1 MAKDVSTVILETL
14 ASVGV
19 RQIFGI
25 PGDAINGLVD
35 AVRRQDL
42 IEFVTVRHEEAA
54 AFAASAQ
61 AKLTGTLGV
70 VVGTAGPGAA
80 HLLNGLYDA
89 SLDSAPVLAITGQV
103 ESSLLGAD
111 SHQELDLQDLFGDV
125 AAFTETLVNPE
136 QMPELIHA
144 AVRQAIGNRTVSHLV
159 IPSDLALAPVPESNT
174 SFYVPGGWRAR
185 PCDEDLEAAAHL
197 IGEASAMTLLV
208 GIGARDAAAEVLALA
223 EHLHA
228 PIIKTLRAK
237 DLIPDEHPLVIGGLG
252 LLGTEPAVHAIERTD
267 LLLMVGTDFPY
278 EDFYPEKAK
287 TIQIDID
294 RTHIGRRTRVDVGL
308 IGESEES
315 IRALLPIVSAST
327 DRRHL
332 ERAQAEMREWLEQMR
347 QAESDDSVPIR
358 PQRVAAEIA
367 RAAGPGTI
375 YLCDTGAV
383 TVWAARNLRL
393 QEGDRFTLSSNLA
406 SMAFALPAAIGAQ
419 FAYPDSRVVALA
431 GDGGFS
437 MLIGDL
443 ITAVA
448 HDLPIT
454 VVVFNNSKLGLIQME
469 QEAEG
474 MPEFATRL
482 ANPDFGEVARAMGA
496 EGHRVEAPDELGPA
510 LATAMASPRPAVVDV
525 VVNPEEITMPPRIEP
540 RFVLGYARAKLKE
553 IAGKGVQ
560 EPGLAPLKEPV
571 KRLTDRL

>member
-1 MAKDVSTVILETL
+1 MAKDVSSVILETL

-35 AVRRQDL
+35 AIRRQDS

-61 AKLTGTLGV
+61 AKLTGRLGV

-89 SLDSAPVLAITGQV
+89 NLDSAPVLAITGQV

-111 SHQELDLQDLFGDV
+111 AHQELDLQDLFGDV
-125 AAFTETLVNPE
+125 ADFTETLVNPE

-144 AVRQAIGNRTVSHLV
+144 AVRTALGARAVSHLV
-159 IPSDLALAPVPESNT
+159 IPSDLALAGVPNPDT
-174 SFYVPGGWRAR
+174 SLVLPSGSQVR
-185 PCDEDLEAAAHL
+185 PADQDLDAAVGL
-197 IGEASAMTLLV
+197 IEEASAVTLLV
-208 GIGARDAAAEVLALA
+208 GIGARDAVAEVLQLA
-223 EHLHA
+223 ERVNA

-267 LLLMVGTDFPY
+267 LLIMIGTDFPY
-278 EDFYPEKAK
+278 EDFYPESAK
-287 TIQIDID
+287 VIQIDVD
-294 RTHIGRRTRVDVGL
+294 RTHIGRRTHVDVGL
-308 IGESEES
+308 VGESQES
-315 IRALLPIVSAST
+315 VQGLLSNLSAAT

-332 ERAQAEMREWLEQMR
+332 ERAQSEMRDWWERMR
-347 QAESDDSVPIR
+347 DAEGDDSIPIR

-406 SMAFALPAAIGAQ
+406 SMAFALPGAIGAQ

-443 ITAVA
+443 ITAVT
-448 HDLPIT
+448 HHLPIT

-482 ANPDFGEVARAMGA
+482 DNPDFAEVARAMGA
-496 EGHRVEAPDELGPA
+496 EGHRVERPEELGPA
-510 LATAMASPRPAVVDV
+510 LAAAMASARPAVVDV
-525 VVNPEEITMPPRIEP
+525 VVNPEEITMPPRIEA

-553 IAGKGVQ
+553 MVGQGQKEAGLGAL
-560 EPGLAPLKEPV
+560 EEPV